1 MAVRL
6 TSGSEFPQPLKGPEA
21 DGSYA
26 PVDIRDTELA
36 AQALTR
42 DNPSAITVFVVDDHD
57 RFRTGLKTL
66 LTDYGFE
73 VVGDAADGESAVA
86 LVESTAPDVV
96 LMDLQLPRI
105 SGLEATRRI
114 VASSPASAVLMLTV
128 SAEEADV
135 VEALVAGASGY
146 LVKGTSPETVVAGI
160 HAAARGETL
169 MSAEVASRVFA
180 RLRSDG
186 ARRPLGGRGA
196 DLVSLDSRA
205 RDLAPPGE
213 RQGQRGDRA
222 RARDQSVHSPKPRL
236 GTPAETA
243 GPQPDA
249 GSCLRGPA
257 RPLAA
262 LESALLVEQRRTGW

>member
-6 TSGSEFPQPLKGPEA
+6 TSGSEFPQPYPQGPEA

-26 PVDIRDTELA
+26 PVDFRDTEVA
-36 AQALTR
+36 SQALTR

-57 RFRTGLKTL
+57 GFRTGLNTL

-73 VVGDAADGESAVA
+73 VVGDAADGETAVA

-114 VASSPASAVLMLTV
+114 LASSPASAVLMLTV

-135 VEALVAGASGY
+135 VEALIAGASGY

-180 RLRSDG
+180 RLRTEATV
-186 ARRPLGGRGA
+186 ARSA
-196 DLVSLDSRA
+196 DEVPISYLSTRELEILRLLASGKPNDEIARELVI
-205 RDLAPPGE
+205 
-213 RQGQRGDRA
+213 
-222 RARDQSVHSPKPRL
+222 SPFTVRNHV
-236 GTPAETA
+236 
-243 GPQPDA
+243 
-249 GSCLRGPA
+249 
-257 RPLAA
+257 
-262 LESALLVEQRRTGW
+262 SALLRKLQVLNRTQAAAYAIRHGL